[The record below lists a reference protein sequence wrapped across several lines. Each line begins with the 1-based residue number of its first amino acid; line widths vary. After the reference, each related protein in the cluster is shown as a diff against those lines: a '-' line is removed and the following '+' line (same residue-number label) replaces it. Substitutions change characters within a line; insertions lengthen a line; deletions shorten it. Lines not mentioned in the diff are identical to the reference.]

1 PRSRPANAA
10 PRNANGGRAPAPARA
25 GGDNRGSQGQRDSK
39 PSDRP
44 AHAGRGDA
52 RPQQNHRRPEG
63 SARPAGNGNGG
74 RPAGGPRA
82 ALLSK

>member
-1 PRSRPANAA
+1 
-10 PRNANGGRAPAPARA
+10 APARA